1 MNKDPLHCLIVLTLI
16 TGSFLIAL
24 ECIHRLGG
32 ARLPPRGVLASLYYV
47 NNEVSLLCTENLEYL
62 LVSALLAVET
72 YFFLSVLLR
81 MLLRGTREEERNSE
95 PREEGKPGIGS
106 VRLLYFLIIIS
117 KYSLMMIGDL
127 KRTLGLKE
135 ARRISIEP
143 RRISLNY
150 DFVIAA
156 FVLGTFTSMT
166 LLMIYEASRP
176 LFWASFLA
184 SVLLLT
190 AYMIILGCIS
200 ELDKEAIRR
209 LGIWYEDDKLVV
221 RYGVSR
227 PAKLEVNEKVLALG
241 LSVSSGVCGVIMTLG
256 GTVLEASLAFTIVP
270 ITFDM
275 LSLLTALMEFL
286 GLRKAFSTLR
296 NMGNSWSGLV
306 AILPVISWSLYLV
319 GALIVILANTGFH
332 VPTSTALN
340 LISGMWILLATLLS
354 IVEEHIRP
362 RGHDVI
368 LSMLSSLLPLMMLS
382 I

>member
-1 MNKDPLHCLIVLTLI
+1 
-16 TGSFLIAL
+16 
-24 ECIHRLGG
+24 
-32 ARLPPRGVLASLYYV
+32 
-47 NNEVSLLCTENLEYL
+47 
-62 LVSALLAVET
+62 
-72 YFFLSVLLR
+72 
-81 MLLRGTREEERNSE
+81 
-95 PREEGKPGIGS
+95 
-106 VRLLYFLIIIS
+106 
-117 KYSLMMIGDL
+117 
-127 KRTLGLKE
+127 
-135 ARRISIEP
+135 
-143 RRISLNY
+143 
-150 DFVIAA
+150 
-156 FVLGTFTSMT
+156 
-166 LLMIYEASRP
+166 
-176 LFWASFLA
+176 
-184 SVLLLT
+184 
-190 AYMIILGCIS
+190 MIILGCIS